1 MLEFITAKLGVSAV
15 QWSIGGITGL
25 GMAWA
30 LKRIP
35 NRKLKAHF
43 GLFMYRLG
51 IASTLGMSRI
61 KIIRPFWNHIEKWI
75 IDAIDNI
82 VGHGIKEYIRGLRSD
97 N

>member
-1 MLEFITAKLGVSAV
+1 MEWLAAKVGISAV
-15 QWSIGGITGL
+15 QWSIGGIAGL
-25 GMAWA
+25 GVAWA
-30 LKRIP
+30 LKKIP
-35 NRKLKAHF
+35 NSTLKAKF

-82 VGHGIKEYIRGLRSD
+82 VGHGIKEYIRGLRTD